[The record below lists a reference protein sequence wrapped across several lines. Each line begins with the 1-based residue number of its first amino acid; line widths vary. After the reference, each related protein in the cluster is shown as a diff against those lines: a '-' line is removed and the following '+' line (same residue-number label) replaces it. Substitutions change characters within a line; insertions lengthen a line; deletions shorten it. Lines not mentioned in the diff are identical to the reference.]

1 MKKFQK
7 RNENNS
13 SQSTKLNRISPLA
26 DFFKQESAS
35 GKLIVL
41 ASLVGLLIA
50 NSPWGKSYFQI
61 LESTFSLS
69 LSAFNFEM
77 DLLHFVNDGLMT
89 IFFFVVGLEIKRE
102 LVEGHLSTL
111 KNAALPFFA
120 AIGGMLVPA
129 LIYLS
134 IAGDSYSSGW
144 AIPVATDIALAVGV
158 LGLIGSKSIS
168 ILRPFLLGLAV
179 IDDIGA
185 ILIIAVFFSVG
196 VNFSWL
202 LAAGVLVLIVVLT
215 KYLDIRFTTVYIFLG
230 LILWLCLYKSGV
242 HPTMAGVI
250 LGLLA
255 PAIPFISKEYVDT
268 EETEELVNLSSVDH
282 VAKTKKIAKNSV
294 SVVEWLLHQIH
305 PWTAFLIVPL
315 FAFANSGIVI
325 SAQSLQEAL
334 NSPLAWA
341 IFAGLVAGKPLG
353 ILAFSFVAI
362 KTSVGALSG
371 TVKWREIFAT
381 GSSAGIGFTVSIFI
395 AKLAFTDPNLQNL
408 AILSVLVAS
417 VFSGVLSLLLFKL
430 GTSQK

>member
-1 MKKFQK
+1 LKKNQK
-7 RNENNS
+7 RNKTFP

-35 GKLIVL
+35 GKIIVF
-41 ASLVGLLIA
+41 ASFVGLLVA
-50 NSPWGKSYFQI
+50 NSPWGKSYFEI
-61 LESTFSLS
+61 LESKFSLS
-69 LSAFNFEM
+69 LSIFSFEM
-77 DLLHFVNDGLMT
+77 DLIHFINDGLMT

-102 LVEGHLSTL
+102 LAEGHLSTL

-120 AIGGMLVPA
+120 ALGGMLIPA

-202 LAAGVLVLIVVLT
+202 LAAVVLVLIVVLT
-215 KYLDIRFTTVYIFLG
+215 KYLDIRFTTVYVFLG
-230 LILWLCLYKSGV
+230 IILWLCFYKSGV

-250 LGLLA
+250 LGLIA
-255 PAIPFISKEYVDT
+255 PVTPFISKEYVDT
-268 EETEELVNLSSVDH
+268 EELVNLSSVEH
-282 VAKTKKIAKNSV
+282 AARTKKIARNSV

-325 SAQSLQEAL
+325 SSQSLQQAI
-334 NSPLAWA
+334 NSPIAWA
-341 IFAGLVAGKPLG
+341 IFAGLVVGKPIG
-353 ILAFSFVAI
+353 ILAFTFFAI
-362 KTSVGALSG
+362 KANVGTLSG
-371 TVKWREIFAT
+371 KVNWREIFAT

-395 AKLAFTDPNLQNL
+395 AKLAFEETNLQNL

-417 VFSGVLSLLLFKL
+417 VVSGVLSLVLFKV
-430 GTSQK
+430 GNSRK

>member
-1 MKKFQK
+1 MKKFQ

-41 ASLVGLLIA
+41 ASLVGLIIA
-50 NSPWGKSYFQI
+50 NSPWGKSYFEI
-61 LESTFSLS
+61 LESTFSFS
-69 LSAFNFEM
+69 LSAFSFEM

-134 IAGDSYSSGW
+134 IAGESYSSGW

-202 LAAGVLVLIVVLT
+202 LAAGVLVLIVVL
-215 KYLDIRFTTVYIFLG
+215 
-230 LILWLCLYKSGV
+230 
-242 HPTMAGVI
+242 
-250 LGLLA
+250 
-255 PAIPFISKEYVDT
+255 
-268 EETEELVNLSSVDH
+268 
-282 VAKTKKIAKNSV
+282 
-294 SVVEWLLHQIH
+294 
-305 PWTAFLIVPL
+305 
-315 FAFANSGIVI
+315 
-325 SAQSLQEAL
+325 
-334 NSPLAWA
+334 
-341 IFAGLVAGKPLG
+341 
-353 ILAFSFVAI
+353 I
-362 KTSVGALSG
+362 K
-371 TVKWREIFAT
+371 
-381 GSSAGIGFTVSIFI
+381 
-395 AKLAFTDPNLQNL
+395 
-408 AILSVLVAS
+408 
-417 VFSGVLSLLLFKL
+417 
-430 GTSQK
+430 

>member
-1 MKKFQK
+1 MKKNQK
-7 RNENNS
+7 RS
-13 SQSTKLNRISPLA
+13 RTDPSLSTKFNRISPLA

-35 GKLIVL
+35 GKIIVIASLLGLIV
-41 ASLVGLLIA
+41 A
-50 NSPWGKSYFQI
+50 NSPWGKSYFEI
-61 LESTFSLS
+61 LQSKFSIS
-69 LSAFNFEM
+69 LSAFSFEM
-77 DLLHFVNDGLMT
+77 DVIHFINDGLMT

-102 LVEGHLSTL
+102 LAEGHLSTL
-111 KNAALPFFA
+111 KNAVLPFFA
-120 AIGGMLVPA
+120 ALGGMLIPA

-134 IAGDSYSSGW
+134 IAGDSYISGW

-202 LAAGVLVLIVVLT
+202 LAAGVLVLIVVLA
-215 KYLDIRFTTVYIFLG
+215 KYLDIRFTTVYVFLG
-230 LILWLCLYKSGV
+230 LILWLCFYKSGV

-255 PAIPFISKEYVDT
+255 PVTPFISKEYVDT
-268 EETEELVNLSSVDH
+268 EELVNLSSVENA
-282 VAKTKKIAKNSV
+282 AKTKKIAKNSV

-315 FAFANSGIVI
+315 FAFVNSGIVI
-325 SAQSLQEAL
+325 SSQSLQQAI
-334 NSPLAWA
+334 NSPIAWA
-341 IFAGLVAGKPLG
+341 IFAGLVAGKPIG
-353 ILAFSFVAI
+353 ILAFSFIAI
-362 KTSVGALSG
+362 KTSVGSLSG
-371 TVKWREIFAT
+371 KVKWREIFAT

-395 AKLAFTDPNLQNL
+395 AKLAFEETNLQNL

-417 VFSGVLSLLLFKL
+417 VVSGVLSLVLFKV
-430 GTSQK
+430 GNSRK

>member
-7 RNENNS
+7 RNDNNS

-41 ASLVGLLIA
+41 ASLVGLLVA
-50 NSPWGKSYFQI
+50 NSPWGKSYFEI
-61 LESTFSLS
+61 LESTFSFS
-69 LSAFNFEM
+69 LSAFSFEM
-77 DLLHFVNDGLMT
+77 DLIHFVNDGLMT

-134 IAGDSYSSGW
+134 IAGESYSSGW

-196 VNFSWL
+196 VNFSSL

-268 EETEELVNLSSVDH
+268 EELVDLSVS
-282 VAKTKKIAKNSV
+282 KTKKIAKNSV

-325 SAQSLQEAL
+325 SSQSLQEAL

-362 KTSVGALSG
+362 KTNVGALSG

-395 AKLAFTDPNLQNL
+395 AKLAFTDTNLQNL

>member
-7 RNENNS
+7 RNDNNS

-41 ASLVGLLIA
+41 ASLVGLLVA
-50 NSPWGKSYFQI
+50 NSPWGKSYFEI
-61 LESTFSLS
+61 LESTFSFS
-69 LSAFNFEM
+69 LSAFSFEM
-77 DLLHFVNDGLMT
+77 NLIHFINDGLMT

-268 EETEELVNLSSVDH
+268 EELVDLSVS
-282 VAKTKKIAKNSV
+282 KTKKIAKNSV

-325 SAQSLQEAL
+325 SSQSLQEAL

-362 KTSVGALSG
+362 KTNVGALSG

>member
-7 RNENNS
+7 RNDNNS

-41 ASLVGLLIA
+41 ASLVGLLVA
-50 NSPWGKSYFQI
+50 NSPWGKSYFEI
-61 LESTFSLS
+61 LESTFSFS
-69 LSAFNFEM
+69 LSAFSFEM
-77 DLLHFVNDGLMT
+77 NLIHFINDGLMT

-230 LILWLCLYKSGV
+230 LILWLCLYESGV

-268 EETEELVNLSSVDH
+268 EELVDLSVS
-282 VAKTKKIAKNSV
+282 KTKKIAKNSV

-325 SAQSLQEAL
+325 SSQSLQEAL

-362 KTSVGALSG
+362 KTNVGALSG

>member
-41 ASLVGLLIA
+41 ASLAGLLVA
-50 NSPWGKSYFQI
+50 NSPWGKSYFEI
-61 LESTFSLS
+61 LESTFSFS
-69 LSAFNFEM
+69 LSAFSFEM
-77 DLLHFVNDGLMT
+77 DLIHFVNDGLMT

-268 EETEELVNLSSVDH
+268 EELVDLS

-325 SAQSLQEAL
+325 SSQSLQEAL

-362 KTSVGALSG
+362 KTNVGALSG

-395 AKLAFTDPNLQNL
+395 AKLAFTDTNLQNL

>member
-7 RNENNS
+7 RNDNNS

-41 ASLVGLLIA
+41 ASLVGLLVA
-50 NSPWGKSYFQI
+50 NSPWGKSYFEI
-61 LESTFSLS
+61 LESTFSFS
-69 LSAFNFEM
+69 LSAFSFEM
-77 DLLHFVNDGLMT
+77 DLIHFVNDGLMT

-202 LAAGVLVLIVVLT
+202 LAAGVLVLIAVLT
-215 KYLDIRFTTVYIFLG
+215 KYLDIRFTTVYVFLG
-230 LILWLCLYKSGV
+230 LILWLCLYESGV

-268 EETEELVNLSSVDH
+268 EELVDLSVS
-282 VAKTKKIAKNSV
+282 KTKKIAKNSV

-325 SAQSLQEAL
+325 SSQSLQEAL

-362 KTSVGALSG
+362 KTNVGALSG

>member
-1 MKKFQK
+1 MKKNQK
-7 RNENNS
+7 RSRTDS

-35 GKLIVL
+35 GKIIVFASLLGLIV
-41 ASLVGLLIA
+41 A
-50 NSPWGKSYFQI
+50 NSPWGKSYFEI
-61 LESTFSLS
+61 LESKFSISLS
-69 LSAFNFEM
+69 IFSFEM
-77 DLLHFVNDGLMT
+77 DLIHFINDGLMT

-102 LVEGHLSTL
+102 LAEGHLSTL

-120 AIGGMLVPA
+120 ALGGMLIPA

-202 LAAGVLVLIVVLT
+202 LAAVVLVLIVVLT
-215 KYLDIRFTTVYIFLG
+215 KYLDIRFTTVYVFLG
-230 LILWLCLYKSGV
+230 IILWLCFYKSGV

-250 LGLLA
+250 LGLIA
-255 PAIPFISKEYVDT
+255 PVTPFISKEYVDT
-268 EETEELVNLSSVDH
+268 EELVNLSSVEH
-282 VAKTKKIAKNSV
+282 AARTKKIARNSV

-325 SAQSLQEAL
+325 SSQSLQQAI
-334 NSPLAWA
+334 NSPIAWA
-341 IFAGLVAGKPLG
+341 IFAGLVVGKPIG
-353 ILAFSFVAI
+353 ILAFTFFAI
-362 KTSVGALSG
+362 KANVGTLSG
-371 TVKWREIFAT
+371 KVNWREIFAT

-395 AKLAFTDPNLQNL
+395 AKLAFEETNLQNL

-417 VFSGVLSLLLFKL
+417 VVSGVLSLVLFKV
-430 GTSQK
+430 GNSRK

>member
-1 MKKFQK
+1 LKKNQK
-7 RNENNS
+7 RSRADS
-13 SQSTKLNRISPLA
+13 SQSTNLNRISPLA

-35 GKLIVL
+35 GKIIVL
-41 ASLVGLLIA
+41 ASLLGLIVA
-50 NSPWGKSYFQI
+50 NSPSGKSYFQI
-61 LESTFSLS
+61 LESKFSIS
-69 LSAFNFEM
+69 LSAFSFEM
-77 DLLHFVNDGLMT
+77 DLIHFINDGLMT

-102 LVEGHLSTL
+102 LAEGHLSTL

-120 AIGGMLVPA
+120 ALGGMLIPA

-202 LAAGVLVLIVVLT
+202 LAAVVLVLIVVLT
-215 KYLDIRFTTVYIFLG
+215 KYLDIRFTTVYVFLG
-230 LILWLCLYKSGV
+230 IILWLCFYKSGV

-250 LGLLA
+250 LGLIA
-255 PAIPFISKEYVDT
+255 PVTPFISKEYVDT
-268 EETEELVNLSSVDH
+268 EELVNLSSVEH
-282 VAKTKKIAKNSV
+282 AARTKKIARNSV

-325 SAQSLQEAL
+325 SSQSLQQAI
-334 NSPLAWA
+334 NSPIAWA
-341 IFAGLVAGKPLG
+341 IFAGLVVGKPIG
-353 ILAFSFVAI
+353 ILAFTFFAI
-362 KTSVGALSG
+362 KANVGTLSG
-371 TVKWREIFAT
+371 KVNWREIFAT

-395 AKLAFTDPNLQNL
+395 AKLAFEETNLQNL

-417 VFSGVLSLLLFKL
+417 VVSGVLSLVLFKV
-430 GTSQK
+430 GNSRK

>member
-1 MKKFQK
+1 LKRNQK
-7 RNENNS
+7 RTKTYS

-35 GKLIVL
+35 GKIIVF
-41 ASLVGLLIA
+41 ASLLGLIIA
-50 NSPWGKSYFQI
+50 NSPWGKNYFEI
-61 LESTFSLS
+61 LESKFSLS
-69 LSAFNFEM
+69 LSIFSFEM
-77 DLLHFVNDGLMT
+77 DLIHFINDGLMT

-102 LVEGHLSTL
+102 LAEGHLSTL

-120 AIGGMLVPA
+120 ALGGMLIPA

-158 LGLIGSKSIS
+158 LGLIGTKSIS

-215 KYLDIRFTTVYIFLG
+215 KYLDIRFTTVYVFLG
-230 LILWLCLYKSGV
+230 IILWLCFYKSGV

-255 PAIPFISKEYVDT
+255 PVTPFISKEYVDT
-268 EETEELVNLSSVDH
+268 EELVNVSSVEH
-282 VAKTKKIAKNSV
+282 ASKTKKIARYSV

-325 SAQSLQEAL
+325 SSQSLQQAL
-334 NSPLAWA
+334 NSPIAWA
-341 IFAGLVAGKPLG
+341 IFTGLVAGKPLG
-353 ILAFSFVAI
+353 ILAFSFIAI
-362 KTSVGALSG
+362 KTNVGSLSG
-371 TVKWREIFAT
+371 KVNWREIFAT

-395 AKLAFTDPNLQNL
+395 AKLAFEETNLQNL

-417 VFSGVLSLLLFKL
+417 VVSGVLSLLLFKV
-430 GTSQK
+430 GNSQK

>member
-7 RNENNS
+7 RNDNNS

-41 ASLVGLLIA
+41 ASLVGLLVA
-50 NSPWGKSYFQI
+50 NSPWGKSYFEI
-61 LESTFSLS
+61 LESTFSFS
-69 LSAFNFEM
+69 LSAFSFEM
-77 DLLHFVNDGLMT
+77 NLIHFVNDGLMT

-230 LILWLCLYKSGV
+230 LILWLCLYESGV

-255 PAIPFISKEYVDT
+255 PAIPFISKEYV
-268 EETEELVNLSSVDH
+268 ETEELVDLSVSN
-282 VAKTKKIAKNSV
+282 TKKIAKNSV

-325 SAQSLQEAL
+325 SSQSLQEAL

-362 KTSVGALSG
+362 KTNVGTLSG

-395 AKLAFTDPNLQNL
+395 AKLAFTDPNLQNQ

>member
-50 NSPWGKSYFQI
+50 NSPWGKSYFEI
-61 LESTFSLS
+61 LESTFSFS
-69 LSAFNFEM
+69 VSAFSFEM
-77 DLLHFVNDGLMT
+77 NLIHFVNDGLMT

-202 LAAGVLVLIVVLT
+202 LAAGVLVLIVVLI

-268 EETEELVNLSSVDH
+268 EELVDLS

-325 SAQSLQEAL
+325 SSQSLQEAL

-362 KTSVGALSG
+362 KTNVGALSG